1 MPSKSSKRSAAASG
15 VTDVTQRK
23 ALKNSSILKKC
34 SSVVAVLS
42 DTDEFPEAVKTL
54 LVNSLPLS
62 LGVPK
67 DQREE
72 VQHMAVNMIGD
83 ALTKIEERFAQ
94 RIVEAEAAVQTV
106 TAEHT
111 RCESFRLEEER
122 SEAAMKE
129 ALFARQTANIA
140 DEAALQRAEL
150 EVGRAHVSL
159 ERSVQER
166 DEAISNKA
174 KLEERSAS
182 VYTPLKDGLVKGKRA
197 ITALLALGRQF
208 RFDDT
213 MMQALSVALGKDV
226 KVRSTFD
233 SLVQKQFEEA
243 VAARLLE
250 LSAKADALE
259 ASFAEQEA
267 VTQALERNRDELQT
281 RLDASSDAV
290 AQTQARC
297 LECGTSQKSVQEEM
311 KWCVLKLAEAIAG
324 RDDMIRQHKEFR
336 NGPMQAFWE
345 LQEQRT
351 GCQTPSVDVGES
363 SQPRLVVMGEMPR
376 SPQCLVLLQPRDGGR
391 RESTGSSDAAA
402 RSNV

>member
-1 MPSKSSKRSAAASG
+1 

-67 DQREE
+67 DQRQE
-72 VQHMAVNMIGD
+72 VQDMAVNMIGD

-94 RIVEAEAAVQTV
+94 RIVEAEATVQTV

-111 RCESFRLEEER
+111 RCESFRQEAER
-122 SEAAMKE
+122 SQAAMNE

-166 DEAISNKA
+166 DEAISNKR
-174 KLEERSAS
+174 KLEERVAS
-182 VYTPLKDGLVKGKRA
+182 VYTPLKEGRAKGKRA
-197 ITALLALGRQF
+197 ITALQTLGRQF
-208 RFDDT
+208 HFDNN
-213 MMQALSVALGKDV
+213 MMQALSSPLAKDLT
-226 KVRSTFD
+226 VRSTFD
-233 SLVQKQFEEA
+233 GLVQSQFEDA

-250 LSAKADALE
+250 LSAKGEALE

-267 VTQALERNRDELQT
+267 ATRALECTRDEWQAK
-281 RLDASSDAV
+281 LDASSDAV

-297 LECGTSQKSVQEEM
+297 LECDVSQKSVQEEM
-311 KWCVLKLAEAIAG
+311 KWCVLKLADAIAE

-336 NGPMQAFWE
+336 DGPMQAYWE

-351 GCQTPSVDVGES
+351 GCQTPVAAEVEEC
-363 SQPRLVVMGEMPR
+363 SQPRLVVMGEMPQ
-376 SPQCLVLLQPRDGGR
+376 SPQCLVLLQPRDGER
-391 RESTGSSDAAA
+391 KESLGSSSPAATA
-402 RSNV
+402 RSST